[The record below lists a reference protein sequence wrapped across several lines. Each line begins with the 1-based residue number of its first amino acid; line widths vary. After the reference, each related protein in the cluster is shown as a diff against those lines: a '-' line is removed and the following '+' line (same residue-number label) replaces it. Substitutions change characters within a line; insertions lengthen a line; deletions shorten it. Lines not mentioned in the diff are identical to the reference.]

1 MPEVFA
7 ETGCWIALLDS
18 AAQREGQPAPPG
30 KRTQRQVLGLHHSH
44 LGNGADRVPQPR
56 KVEGR
61 AQTCRPRIYRLD
73 TDVKKMA
80 DCQDKDPQLI
90 PKFSIDAHAEGL
102 DGLVGPTISKKA
114 NDTHLFQPQTTANL
128 TGIRTIDRSESVD
141 ARPSG
146 KRSFFR
152 SAPKS
157 RKTRAR
163 KKKSGRPAWARRGE
177 QWGLF

>member
-1 MPEVFA
+1 
-7 ETGCWIALLDS
+7 
-18 AAQREGQPAPPG
+18 
-30 KRTQRQVLGLHHSH
+30 
-44 LGNGADRVPQPR
+44 
-56 KVEGR
+56 
-61 AQTCRPRIYRLD
+61 
-73 TDVKKMA
+73 MA

-90 PKFSIDAHAEGL
+90 PKVSIDAHAEGL
-102 DGLVGPTISKKA
+102 DGLVGPTISKAK
-114 NDTHLFQPQTTANL
+114 NDTILLQPRTTANL
-128 TGIRTIDRSESVD
+128 TGMRTIDQSESVD